1 MELWFLLSSLWLDLD
16 IVFEVEEK
24 DVLAAELALDSLE
37 LEITSKVAVSMFLS

>member
-37 LEITSKVAVSMFLS
+37 ITSKVAVSMFLS